1 METIKGVLIISPF
14 FHPNIGGVE
23 THLSDLTRELSKKYK
38 VFVHTYSPITTP
50 NTTWQKKEISDNLT
64 IYRYRWFGKNLFH
77 KLEKYPLL
85 QFLYLTPHLLLK
97 TYFWILFNHRH
108 VSIIHSHGFNAAFI
122 GHYLSKIFN
131 KKHIIST
138 HAIYDHLKPSPVLL
152 KLINQSF
159 ITLTLSIAS
168 KKQLINWGVN
178 ENKLST
184 YKYWIDLNIFKPTK
198 PKNNKFT
205 VLFVGRLITKKGIKL
220 LIKIAKRLPDINFEF
235 IGTGPLESYLKN
247 KSVKFKNIKFIG
259 KIDNKLLPQYYSQ
272 SHLLCVPSLYQEGF
286 GRVVME
292 SVACGTPVLASNLGG
307 LPEALDSNVSI
318 LIKPTTTNLYK
329 SILKLSQDKDLYSRL
344 SKHCRPYALSN
355 FSSKNLELI
364 TNFYL

>member
-1 METIKGVLIISPF
+1 METIKAVLIISPF

-23 THLSDLTRELSKKYK
+23 THLTDLTKELSKKYQ

-50 NTTWQKKEISDNLT
+50 YTSWKNIEKSKNLI
-64 IYRYRWFGKNLFH
+64 IYRHHHLGKNLFH
-77 KLEKYPLL
+77 TLEKYSIL
-85 QFLYLTPHLLLK
+85 QFLYLTP
-97 TYFWILFNHRH
+97 YLFLHSFVWMLQNHKKI
-108 VSIIHSHGFNAAFI
+108 SIIHSHGFNAAFI

-292 SVACGTPVLASNLGG
+292 SVACGTPVIASNFGG
-307 LPEALDSNVSI
+307 LPEALDSSVSI
-318 LIKPTTTNLYK
+318 LTKPTINNLYK
-329 SILKLSQDKDLYSRL
+329 SISKLSQDKDLYNRL
-344 SKHCRPYALSN
+344 SKHCRAYAIYN
-355 FSSKNLELI
+355 FSSKNLKLI
-364 TNFYL
+364 TKFY